1 MSQITIFVIF
11 TSSDMPNTLYADVI
25 AKQNIT
31 TSGTVNTNSENT
43 LSMRAGNSIN
53 LQPGFSVQA
62 GAEFSAEIEDIDD
75 CGECAS
81 TTRKLMVINMPEEYV
96 DTADIQIEN
105 KSDFFHSVFP
115 DSSNEF
121 IIITYSLNTKMSLS
135 IELVDLF
142 GHRIKTILPKQ
153 NQQVGDYT
161 LRIPVSDFSTG
172 TYFLT
177 ISSTNQT
184 RTKKIVINR

>member
-1 MSQITIFVIF
+1 
-11 TSSDMPNTLYADVI
+11 
-25 AKQNIT
+25 
-31 TSGTVNTNSENT
+31 
-43 LSMRAGNSIN
+43 
-53 LQPGFSVQA
+53 
-62 GAEFSAEIEDIDD
+62 
-75 CGECAS
+75 
-81 TTRKLMVINMPEEYV
+81 
-96 DTADIQIEN
+96 
-105 KSDFFHSVFP
+105 
-115 DSSNEF
+115 
-121 IIITYSLNTKMSLS
+121 MSLS